1 MKNGSGGHGH
11 RLAAPPVRTWLRR
24 RPIAEVRCR
33 PAGER
38 LTLPWLLIPP
48 CSCGWGWVLDGNE
61 REEARWK
68 HGLQLTRRQP
78 VVAARARATA
88 TLWVRILPRHMRRWR
103 RASTF
108 PSRSPSHLGVAMRAL
123 RCRWVSRAN
132 PHSPLQLD
140 GFAARA
146 VRVCGAVDPAGWCRG
161 PCRLHPEWGQTSVR
175 TGAAPERI
183 TQPTRQESFTEIT

>member
-48 CSCGWGWVLDGNE
+48 CSSGWGWGLDGNE
-61 REEARWK
+61 GRGKMEARVAVDPPATGSGSTRSSDGDAMGANLTPDTCDDGGTLDPLPLDL
-68 HGLQLTRRQP
+68 HPSSVGLCGL
-78 VVAARARATA
+78 
-88 TLWVRILPRHMRRWR
+88 
-103 RASTF
+103 
-108 PSRSPSHLGVAMRAL
+108 L

-132 PHSPLQLD
+132 PRSPLQLG

-146 VRVCGAVDPAGWCRG
+146 MLVCGVVDPVGSCRG
-161 PCRLHPEWGQTSVR
+161 PRHLHPD
-175 TGAAPERI
+175 
-183 TQPTRQESFTEIT
+183 TQAMGLQ